1 MRHQGGVK
9 NASPADPARQLYMC
23 PNPLAH
29 DTCAVNPHANPRGRI
44 QIPAAG
50 EVGRH
55 KRAPEF
61 SPRPGDFDYYRRRS
75 DFYRRKKRESAGL
88 AMSSG
93 SLDGLDTPCLVLERG
108 KLERNLARMRDH
120 LAKLKVAL
128 RPHVKTAKS
137 YDVARLALSGQPG
150 GITVSTLK
158 EAEQFFAHGI
168 TDILYAV
175 GITPHKLDH
184 VAELRRKGAD
194 ITIILDNVES
204 ARIVAVRGAELG
216 VRFPALIEIDSDGHR
231 SGVKPADAALIEIGR
246 MLESGAGAQLR
257 GVMTH
262 AGDSYNCDT
271 VEKIRAM
278 AVRERDAVVRCA
290 TRLREAGLPCPIVS
304 VGSTPT
310 ATYSE
315 NLDGVTEVRAGV
327 YMFFDLVMAG
337 LNVCT
342 IDDIAVSVLATV
354 IGHQP
359 DKSWII
365 TDAGWMAMSRDRGT
379 ASQKVDQG
387 YGVVC
392 DVAGAPLKDLLV
404 VSTNQEH
411 GIIGRRGGGAL
422 DAAKYPVGTLLR
434 VLPNHTCATAA
445 QHDRYHVVEGDTRVS
460 AIWPR
465 FSGW

>member
-1 MRHQGGVK
+1 MSTNNLQ
-9 NASPADPARQLYMC
+9 QL
-23 PNPLAH
+23 
-29 DTCAVNPHANPRGRI
+29 
-44 QIPAAG
+44 
-50 EVGRH
+50 E
-55 KRAPEF
+55 
-61 SPRPGDFDYYRRRS
+61 
-75 DFYRRKKRESAGL
+75 
-88 AMSSG
+88 
-93 SLDGLDTPCLVLERG
+93 TPCLVLERG
-108 KLERNLARMRDH
+108 KLERNIARMRDH

-137 YDVARLALSGQPG
+137 FDVARLALAGQPG

-158 EAEQFFAHGI
+158 EAEQFFAHGV

-175 GITPHKLDH
+175 GITPNKLDH
-184 VAELRRKGAD
+184 VAALRRKGAD
-194 ITIILDNVES
+194 VTIILDNVES
-204 ARIVAVRGAELG
+204 ARIVAARGAELG
-216 VRFPALIEIDSDGHR
+216 VRFPVLIEIDSDGHR
-231 SGVKPADAALIEIGR
+231 SGVKPDDAVLVEIGR
-246 MLESGAGAQLR
+246 VLEAGGGALLR

-271 VEKIRAM
+271 VEKIRAL
-278 AVRERDAVVRCA
+278 AIRERDAVVHCA
-290 TRLREAGLPCPIVS
+290 ARLRAAGLPCPIVS

-310 ATYSE
+310 ATYSDD
-315 NLDGVTEVRAGV
+315 LTGVTEVRAGV

-337 LNVCT
+337 LNVCA

-359 DKSWII
+359 DKGWVI

-379 ASQKVDQG
+379 ASQKIDQG

-392 DVAGAPLKDLLV
+392 NVAGEPLADLLV

-411 GIIGRRGGGAL
+411 GIIGHRGGGVM

-434 VLPNHTCATAA
+434 ILPNHACATAA
-445 QHDRYHVVEGDTRVS
+445 QHDRYHVVGGGDTQAAAV
-460 AIWPR
+460 WPR

>member
-1 MRHQGGVK
+1 MSPK
-9 NASPADPARQLYMC
+9 NLQQ
-23 PNPLAH
+23 
-29 DTCAVNPHANPRGRI
+29 V
-44 QIPAAG
+44 
-50 EVGRH
+50 E
-55 KRAPEF
+55 
-61 SPRPGDFDYYRRRS
+61 
-75 DFYRRKKRESAGL
+75 
-88 AMSSG
+88 
-93 SLDGLDTPCLVLERG
+93 TPCLVLERG
-108 KLERNLARMRDH
+108 KLERNIARMRDH
-120 LAKLKVAL
+120 LAKLKVGL

-137 YDVARLALSGQPG
+137 YDVARLALAGQPG

-175 GITPHKLDH
+175 GITPNKLDH
-184 VAELRRKGAD
+184 VAALKRRGAD

-204 ARIVAVRGAELG
+204 ARIVAARGVALG
-216 VRFPALIEIDSDGHR
+216 IKFPALIEIDSDGHR
-231 SGVKPADAALIEIGR
+231 SGVKPDDAVLLDIGR
-246 MLESGAGAQLR
+246 ILEGGGTQLR
-257 GVMTH
+257 GIMTH

-290 TRLREAGLPCPIVS
+290 ARLRAAGLPCPIVS

-315 NLDGVTEVRAGV
+315 DLTGVTEVRAGV

-337 LNVCT
+337 LNVCKV
-342 IDDIAVSVLATV
+342 DDIAVSVLTTV

-359 DKSWII
+359 DKGWII

-379 ASQKVDQG
+379 AAQKIDQC

-392 DVAGAPLKDLLV
+392 DLAGAPLDDLLV

-411 GIIGRRGGGAL
+411 GIVGRRGGGTL
-422 DAAKYPVGTLLR
+422 DAARYPVGTLLR
-434 VLPNHTCATAA
+434 VLPNHACATAA
-445 QHDRYHVVEGDTRVS
+445 QHDRYHVVAGDAQVTAV
-460 AIWPR
+460 WPR

>member
-1 MRHQGGVK
+1 MSPK
-9 NASPADPARQLYMC
+9 NLQQ
-23 PNPLAH
+23 
-29 DTCAVNPHANPRGRI
+29 V
-44 QIPAAG
+44 
-50 EVGRH
+50 E
-55 KRAPEF
+55 
-61 SPRPGDFDYYRRRS
+61 
-75 DFYRRKKRESAGL
+75 
-88 AMSSG
+88 
-93 SLDGLDTPCLVLERG
+93 TPCLVLERG
-108 KLERNLARMRDH
+108 KLERNIARMRDH
-120 LAKLKVAL
+120 LAKLKVGL

-137 YDVARLALSGQPG
+137 YDVARLAIKGQPG

-175 GITPHKLDH
+175 GITPNKLDH
-184 VAELRRKGAD
+184 VAALQRRGAD

-204 ARIVAVRGAELG
+204 ARIVAARGFALG
-216 VRFPALIEIDSDGHR
+216 IKFPALIEIDSDGHR
-231 SGVKPADAALIEIGR
+231 SGVKPDDAVLLDIGR
-246 MLESGAGAQLR
+246 ILEGGGTQLR
-257 GVMTH
+257 GIMTH

-278 AVRERDAVVRCA
+278 AVREREAVARCA
-290 TRLREAGLPCPIVS
+290 ARLRAAGLPCPIVS

-315 NLDGVTEVRAGV
+315 DLTGVTEVRAGV

-337 LNVCT
+337 LNVCKV
-342 IDDIAVSVLATV
+342 DDIAVSVLATV

-359 DKSWII
+359 DKGWII

-379 ASQKVDQG
+379 AAQKIDQC

-392 DVAGAPLKDLLV
+392 DLAGAPLDDLLV

-411 GIIGRRGGGAL
+411 GIVGRRGGGTL
-422 DAAKYPVGTLLR
+422 DAARYPVGTLLR
-434 VLPNHTCATAA
+434 VLPNHACATAA
-445 QHDRYHVVEGDTRVS
+445 QHDRYHVVAGDAQVTAV
-460 AIWPR
+460 WPR